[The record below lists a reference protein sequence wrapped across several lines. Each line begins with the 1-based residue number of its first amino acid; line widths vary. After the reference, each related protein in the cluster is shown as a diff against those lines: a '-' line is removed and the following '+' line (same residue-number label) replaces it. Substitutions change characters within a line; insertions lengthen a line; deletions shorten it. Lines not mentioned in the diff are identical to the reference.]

1 MYITNKVKGKKMKA
15 QEITIYIFFFILF
28 FLLADAYEA
37 HRVAEVKNLANQQE
51 RMAEENLQQ
60 HAIDWYLNYR

>member
-1 MYITNKVKGKKMKA
+1 MKA
-15 QEITIYIFFFILF
+15 QEVIVYIFFFVLF

-37 HRVAEVKNLANQQE
+37 HRVAEVKNLASQQE